1 MTTESKGQIW
11 PFLEHFWWQS
21 KADSWNGLIL
31 VLAQCDQSY
40 FLVSLKYLMKYSFL
54 KPVFFFC
61 LLFQTD
67 PHGFRPMQ
75 KPPHV
80 QCVSVLFQSISSY
93 STVRLQSI
101 HWSLYIQALS
111 WSDWNDYLLG
121 MSVKI
126 QTILWGLMLGGK
138 TYFLYYH
145 DCRNYMNI
153 NCKEKSQIAL
163 SQYQVSKNQRWKRPI
178 SFLAK
183 SKAQCR
189 IAPLCS
195 FSIVSKIS
203 PGELLFCVI
212 WKKRKENK
220 SVWICYYTYI
230 KALLVSGFRNISF
243 ILPIWQELFGKAEKE
258 RETKTP

>member
-1 MTTESKGQIW
+1 MDWFLFWLSVTSLIFLCLLSIW
-11 PFLEHFWWQS
+11 WNIAFLNQS
-21 KADSWNGLIL
+21 
-31 VLAQCDQSY
+31 
-40 FLVSLKYLMKYSFL
+40 
-54 KPVFFFC
+54 FFFC

-111 WSDWNDYLLG
+111 WSDWKDYLLG

-126 QTILWGLMLGGK
+126 RTILWGLMLGGK

-145 DCRNYMNI
+145 DCRNYINI

-163 SQYQVSKNQRWKRPI
+163 SQCQVSKNQRWKRPT

-203 PGELLFCVI
+203 PGELLCMRSEI

-243 ILPIWQELFGKAEKE
+243 ILPIWQELFGKAERE